1 MLRDKMKAYN
11 VPQQIQKLGLY
22 PYFRTIESE
31 QDTVVKINGKDVM
44 MFGSNS
50 YLGLTNHPK
59 LKEASKKA
67 IDKYGS
73 GCAGSR
79 FLNGTLDLHLELEE
93 KLADFVQKDGALVF
107 STGFQV
113 NLGVISSV
121 TGRHDYI
128 IIDELDHAC
137 IIDGSRL
144 AFSKVLKYKHNDME
158 SLEKILQR
166 CDEDKVKLIVVD
178 GVFSM
183 EGDIAK
189 LPEMVALAK
198 KYKANIMVDD
208 AHGLGSRSFW
218 SDR

>member
-1 MLRDKMKAYN
+1 MKAYN
-11 VPQQIQKLGLY
+11 VPQQVQKLGLY

-93 KLADFVQKDGALVF
+93 KLAEIF
-107 STGFQV
+107 
-113 NLGVISSV
+113 
-121 TGRHDYI
+121 
-128 IIDELDHAC
+128 E
-137 IIDGSRL
+137 
-144 AFSKVLKYKHNDME
+144 
-158 SLEKILQR
+158 
-166 CDEDKVKLIVVD
+166 
-178 GVFSM
+178 
-183 EGDIAK
+183 
-189 LPEMVALAK
+189 
-198 KYKANIMVDD
+198 
-208 AHGLGSRSFW
+208 
-218 SDR
+218 